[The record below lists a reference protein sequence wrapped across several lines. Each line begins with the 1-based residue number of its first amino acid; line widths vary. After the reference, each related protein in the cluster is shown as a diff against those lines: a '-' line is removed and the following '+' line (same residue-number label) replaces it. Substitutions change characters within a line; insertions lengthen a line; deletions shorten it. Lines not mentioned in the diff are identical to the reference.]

1 MRCSRFFRK
10 ITLFTSLLAL
20 IVVYPLS
27 AFAQPETSL
36 TKINGNEQN
45 SNEKKNYII
54 VLKDKV
60 NGDQFIQKKKFSSKK
75 IKKSNLTQ
83 MISTQLDTTE
93 LKSVQQDSDV
103 AYVEVDSVVEI
114 ASVNKVNKQ
123 SIDVENMKENDQTIP
138 WGIKA
143 IGADLTHNKNI
154 KGNKIK
160 IAVLDTGVSNQTD
173 INVKSGVSFIEGNT
187 SYDDDNG
194 HGTHVAGTIAA
205 LDNKTGVVGVAPSS
219 ELYAVKVLDNRG
231 VGSYSQVIQ
240 GVEWAIQNKMNVIS
254 MSFGGLSPSQALH
267 DVIKR
272 ANDNGILVVAA
283 AGNRGAG
290 EETELYPALYSEVIS
305 VGATSASN
313 QIAHFSSTGN
323 ELDIVAPGVEILSTL
338 NDGEYGILSGTS
350 MAVPHVTGAA
360 ALLWSK
366 NKKMTNEQIK
376 NKLYETATPLGEQ
389 QVYGHGL
396 LNIAKA
402 LGYTDSAIPPVQQDP
417 VDSGNEDTTVL
428 QVPNFDIT
436 KIDNELLIQ
445 SEQLLALQRKAY
457 DDGNIPLAKQIF
469 QSYNELMQQSKE
481 LHNVPTEL
489 DVKVPTDPNA
499 QSVDMQMNTYFELKE
514 SDFKELINTYKQ
526 TISNFQS
533 RFSDRQSENGSEEI
547 SVSAYDVRG
556 NNQFITAGQSATV
569 SLKLAD
575 PKSTIVVTVYPSSNP
590 NNIVATTTMYN
601 KPSDTSIPYTWVSN
615 SNTVPGEYTIKFHYP
630 ENSTSASDNFW
641 SIFVTAPEP
650 TIDDTYEPNNN
661 MGIAYTAQLGNF
673 YNSYISS
680 RSDKDYYKF
689 FANADG
695 ILDIS
700 LSVPSGLDYDFFV
713 YDSYSNVMGSGSTN
727 SNFEQ
732 SRVSVRSGSTYYV
745 LVEGYNGSF
754 GANPYVL
761 SIGNIILLPPTEP
774 TGLSATSKG
783 TSILVNWNTVQGA
796 STYYVKL
803 NGNLVNTTSNTSYS
817 FTGLT
822 PGTSYN
828 IEIAAAN
835 NAGLSSYSLIRMST
849 INETYEP
856 NDSTSN
862 AYTISPGNSYISYIS
877 SETDIDYYKFS
888 SPGTGVMHLQLEV
901 PNWSDYDV
909 EITESNGTV
918 VGKGAL
924 GISINESVSFSS
936 KAGTIYYV
944 KISGFR
950 SSYSHNNYT
959 LILSNLLTSV
969 PTAPTGLVA
978 TATDMSVTLTWTR
991 VSSATSYKILKDGVA
1006 IGSLSSNS
1014 YTITGL
1020 KPNTTYSF
1028 SVAASNPL
1036 GTSSY
1041 TNIVKSTTNIQIS
1054 DILLNSPIDVDL
1066 PKGQYRIFK
1075 FTPQVSGEYQ
1085 ISTGRFAGVGA
1096 VNDTVLSLSTN
1107 SGMSNIIA
1115 HNDDVDTLSNRFSQ
1129 IRYNLTAGTSYYIR
1143 LKPYSDLG
1151 IVHARLSVT
1160 KVSVQ
1165 EIRSLNLNTPIDL
1178 DTAENEPGLF
1188 VFKPSV
1194 SGNYTFRT
1202 GYYGND
1208 FNQEP
1213 SDTIIYAYSDF
1224 SFLNQIDM
1232 NDDFDPDNGNYFSG
1246 LTLSLIE
1253 GTNYY
1258 FKVTGFMDGPIH
1270 ARFIVNKADIES
1282 DIGNDFDSAY
1292 SISLESLTDT
1302 LIDYSGDIDVF
1313 RFRAPSNGVY
1323 TFETLGSA
1331 DTVIELYDQSQILFD
1346 YNDDSLGVSSK
1357 ITNEL
1362 YAGRN
1367 YYLRAYH
1374 YDMDAIG
1381 SYSLRVQRE
1390 EDNIDGEFLT
1400 INAPITRM
1408 INYEGDEDMYMFIP
1422 PTSGVYVFRT
1432 TGNTDTVGLL
1442 LDQNEDPILD
1452 NDDSG
1457 DQNFR
1462 ISANLSANVM
1472 YFLRVK
1478 HFDETKKDKAY
1489 TLIVSN

>member
-1 MRCSRFFRK
+1 MKYGRIFRK
-10 ITLFTSLLAL
+10 ITLLTSLLAL
-20 IVVYPLS
+20 IFVYPLS
-27 AFAQPETSL
+27 VFAQPEISSTNN
-36 TKINGNEQN
+36 KRDEQN
-45 SNEKKNYII
+45 SNGKKNYII
-54 VLKDKV
+54 VLKDRV
-60 NGDQFIQKKKFSSKK
+60 DGDQFIQKKKLGRKK
-75 IKKSNLTQ
+75 IKKATLTN
-83 MISTQLDTTE
+83 MISTDLDATE
-93 LKSVQQDSDV
+93 LKNVQQDENV
-103 AYVEVDSVVEI
+103 AYVEIDSVVEI
-114 ASVNKVNKQ
+114 ASINKVNKQ
-123 SIDVENMKENDQTIP
+123 SKEVKNMKKNDQTIP
-138 WGIKA
+138 WGVKA

-160 IAVLDTGVSNQTD
+160 IAVLDTGVSNQKD
-173 INVKSGVSFIEGNT
+173 LNVKSGVSFIEGNT
-187 SYDDDNG
+187 SYQDDNG

-205 LDNKTGVVGVAPSS
+205 LDNKTGVIGVAPSAD
-219 ELYAVKVLDNRG
+219 LYAVKVLDNRG
-231 VGSYSQVIQ
+231 MGSYSQVIQ

-267 DVIKR
+267 DVIKK

-313 QIAHFSSTGN
+313 QIAHFSSTGK

-360 ALLWSK
+360 ALLWSN

-402 LGYTDSAIPPVQQDP
+402 LGYIDTEIPPVQQDP
-417 VDSGNEDTTVL
+417 IDAGNEDTIL
-428 QVPNFDIT
+428 ELPKFDIT

-445 SEQLLALQRKAY
+445 SEQLVALQRKAY

-481 LHNVPTEL
+481 LHHVPTEL

-499 QSVDMQMNTYFELKE
+499 QSMDMQMNTYFELKE

-526 TISNFQS
+526 TIATFQS
-533 RFSDRQSENGSEEI
+533 RFSDRQSEDGSEEI
-547 SVSAYDVRG
+547 SASAYDLRG
-556 NNQFITAGQSATV
+556 NNQMITAGQSATV

-575 PKSTIVVTVYPSSNP
+575 PKSIIVVTVYPLSNP

-601 KPSDTSIPYTWVSN
+601 KPADTSIPYTWVS
-615 SNTVPGEYTIKFHYP
+615 SSSTVPGEYKIKFHYP
-630 ENSTSASDNFW
+630 ENSTSASDNYW
-641 SIFVTAPEP
+641 SIFVEAPEP
-650 TIDDTYEPNNN
+650 TINDTYEPNNN
-661 MGIAYTAQLGNF
+661 MGTAYTAQFGNF

-680 RSDKDYYKF
+680 RSDKDYYKIT
-689 FANADG
+689 ANTDG
-695 ILDIS
+695 VLDIS
-700 LSVPSGLDYDFFV
+700 LSVPFGVDYDFFV
-713 YDSYSNVMGSGSTN
+713 YDRYSNVIGSGSTS

-732 SRVSVRSGSTYYV
+732 ARISVGAGATYYI
-745 LVEGYNGSF
+745 LVEGYNGAYS
-754 GANPYVL
+754 ANPYIL

-783 TSILVNWNTVQGA
+783 NSIKVNWNTVQGA
-796 STYYVKL
+796 SMYYVKL
-803 NGNLVNTTSNTSYS
+803 NGNLVTTTSNTSYS
-817 FTGLT
+817 FTGLS

-856 NDSTSN
+856 NNSTST

-924 GISINESVSFSS
+924 GIGIHESVSFSS
-936 KAGTIYYV
+936 KAGTVYYV

-950 SSYSHNNYT
+950 SSYSHTNYT
-959 LILSNLLTSV
+959 LTLSNLLTSV

-978 TATDMSVTLTWTR
+978 TATDMSITLTWNR

-1041 TNIVKSTTNIQIS
+1041 TNIVKSTTNIQIR

-1066 PKGQYRIFK
+1066 PKGQYQIFK

-1107 SGMSNIIA
+1107 SAMSNIIA
-1115 HNDDVDTLSNRFSQ
+1115 HNDDVDTLKNRFSQ

-1160 KVSVQ
+1160 KVSAQ
-1165 EIRSLNLNTPIDL
+1165 EIRSLSLNTPIDF

-1188 VFKPSV
+1188 VFKPSI

-1213 SDTIIYAYSDF
+1213 SDTILYVYSDS
-1224 SFLNQIDM
+1224 SFLHQIDM

-1246 LTLSLIE
+1246 LTLSLIG

-1270 ARFIVNKADIES
+1270 ARFIVNKAEIGS

-1292 SISLESLTDT
+1292 SISLGSLTDT
-1302 LIDYSGDIDVF
+1302 LIDYPGDIDVF
-1313 RFRAPSNGVY
+1313 RFRAPYNGVY

-1331 DTVIELYDQSQILFD
+1331 DTIMELYDQSLIQFD
-1346 YNDDSLGVSSK
+1346 YNDDSAGASSK

-1362 YAGRN
+1362 YAGRT
-1367 YYLRAYH
+1367 YYLKIYH
-1374 YDMDAIG
+1374 YDMYAIG
-1381 SYSLRVQRE
+1381 SYSLRVQKE
-1390 EDNIDGEFLT
+1390 EDNIDGEILA

-1422 PTSGVYVFRT
+1422 RTSGVYVFRT

-1442 LDQNEDPILD
+1442 LDQNENPILG
-1452 NDDSG
+1452 NDDSI
-1457 DQNFR
+1457 DRNFS
-1462 ISANLSANVM
+1462 ITVNLSANVM
-1472 YFLRVK
+1472 YYLRVK
-1478 HFDETKKDKAY
+1478 HFDETKKDAAY